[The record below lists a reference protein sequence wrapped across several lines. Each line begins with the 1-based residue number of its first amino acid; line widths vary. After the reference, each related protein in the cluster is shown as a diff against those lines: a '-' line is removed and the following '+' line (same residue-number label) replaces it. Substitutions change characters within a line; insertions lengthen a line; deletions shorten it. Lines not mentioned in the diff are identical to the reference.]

1 LVLAR
6 FAYTGTRDYTAFL
19 SLPAAL
25 SFVETELGG
34 IAAMQRYNR
43 DLLLAGST
51 LLVDSWE
58 SFFVVIIYYSS
69 QLLVLI
75 FMYPPPLLCFSFLFI
90 CLSCVDLDKQRND
103 WLYVLHRNS
112 CE

>member
-34 IAAMQRYNR
+34 MAAMQRYNR

-58 SFFVVIIYYSS
+58 SFFVVIKLKDYSFR
-69 QLLVLI
+69 LLVLI
-75 FMYPPPLLCFSFLFI
+75 FIYPPPFVCFLFLFNCLLC
-90 CLSCVDLDKQRND
+90 VGLDKQRND
-103 WLYVLHRNS
+103 WLLHRNS